1 MLEWVVVK
9 QQSAKPAGIKQ
20 IAETLGI
27 SIGTVDRALHGRS
40 GVNAET
46 RAKVLKTAERLNYRP
61 NVAARNLKLNR
72 NLRLAVCLPEQI
84 ASFFDPL
91 RGGIKTAAGDAL
103 GVRVEI
109 DSQTYPRLGEG
120 DLQLLQD
127 CLKRDYDGIILTPGN
142 PRKID
147 PILRLL
153 AAREIPV
160 VCVASD
166 APHSP
171 HLASVC
177 VDAYVSGGIAA
188 ELLAIRLAQQG
199 SVAVV
204 TGDLTTQDHAEKL
217 RGFAA
222 ALAVMAP
229 HLQLLPAVESH
240 EQPEQA
246 YRETLSLLAR
256 KPAPS
261 GIYINT
267 ANSLPVIAAIEERG
281 LLGRV
286 QVVTT
291 DLFPE
296 IVPLIESG
304 GVLATLHQRPFT
316 QGKMALETLARHIAE
331 GSKPSAP
338 TRLAPHIVL
347 RSNLPL
353 FARQLAIE
361 ASQK

>member
-1 MLEWVVVK
+1 VVVK
-9 QQSAKPAGIKQ
+9 QESSKPAGIKQ

-46 RAKVLKTAERLNYRP
+46 RAKVLKTAEKLNYRP

-91 RGGIKTAAGDAL
+91 RNGIRKAAADAL

-109 DSQTYPRLGEG
+109 DFQMYPRLGEG
-120 DLQLLQD
+120 DLQLLED
-127 CLKRDYDGIILTPGN
+127 NLKREYDGIILTPGN

-147 PILRLL
+147 PILRQI
-153 AAREIPV
+153 AGRGTPV
-160 VCVASD
+160 MCVASD
-166 APHSP
+166 APHTP
-171 HLASVC
+171 HLTSVC

-188 ELLAIRLAQQG
+188 ELLAIRLVQEG

-204 TGDLTTQDHAEKL
+204 TGDLNTLDHAEKL

-222 ALAVMAP
+222 TLAVMAP
-229 HLQLLPAVESH
+229 RLQLLPAVESH

-246 YRETLSLLAR
+246 YRYTLSLLTR
-256 KPAPS
+256 KPPPL

-267 ANSLPVIAAIEERG
+267 ANSLPVIAAIEERD

-286 QVVTT
+286 QLVTT

-316 QGKMALETLARHIAE
+316 QGKMAFETLVRYLVDQ
-331 GSKPSAP
+331 SNPSTR

-347 RSNLPL
+347 RSNLSL
-353 FARQLAIE
+353 FANQLRIE
-361 ASQK
+361 ASPKV